1 MEGKDTGS
9 DTRLMADEND
19 PQQEPSMEDIL
30 ASIRRI
36 LSEDE
41 QEETSAESS
50 VDPGVDLTTD
60 PAPTPEPLPGS
71 ETELVS
77 EPGMATASEEMAA
90 EGMEEELVSPA
101 PEPKTVI
108 EQPETVP
115 QEPESALVSETQIE
129 PVPASESAAETP
141 ASSSSSPTT
150 EPMLEDILELTEQ
163 MIAQPPP
170 DVGAGAPI
178 LSGTAQGSA
187 TDTLQELAKAL
198 LSRRDIAIGSRE
210 LTLEGLIREIL
221 RPLLRE
227 WLDENLPYL
236 IERLVKKEIDHMVNR
251 AERLDL

>member
-1 MEGKDTGS
+1 
-9 DTRLMADEND
+9 MAEEND

-41 QEETSAESS
+41 QEEAAAATPGDSGA
-50 VDPGVDLTTD
+50 DPVPV
-60 PAPTPEPLPGS
+60 PAPTSELEPE
-71 ETELVS
+71 S
-77 EPGMATASEEMAA
+77 EPDTEMDMAGAMEET
-90 EGMEEELVSPA
+90 EEELVPPA
-101 PEPKTVI
+101 LE
-108 EQPETVP
+108 PETVP
-115 QEPESALVSETQIE
+115 EEPETVLKKTESAFVPETDIQ
-129 PVPASESAAETP
+129 PVPASEPAAEISAP
-141 ASSSSSPTT
+141 SPQS
-150 EPMLEDILELTEQ
+150 PSADPVFEDILELTQQ

-178 LSGTAQGSA
+178 LSGSAQVSS

-210 LTLEGLIREIL
+210 MTLEGLIREIL

>member
-1 MEGKDTGS
+1 MF
-9 DTRLMADEND
+9 
-19 PQQEPSMEDIL
+19 
-30 ASIRRI
+30 
-36 LSEDE
+36 
-41 QEETSAESS
+41 
-50 VDPGVDLTTD
+50 
-60 PAPTPEPLPGS
+60 
-71 ETELVS
+71 
-77 EPGMATASEEMAA
+77 
-90 EGMEEELVSPA
+90 
-101 PEPKTVI
+101 
-108 EQPETVP
+108 
-115 QEPESALVSETQIE
+115 
-129 PVPASESAAETP
+129 
-141 ASSSSSPTT
+141 
-150 EPMLEDILELTEQ
+150 EDILELMEQ

-178 LSGTAQGSA
+178 LSGTVQGSA

>member
-1 MEGKDTGS
+1 MEGKKTGS

-41 QEETSAESS
+41 QEETSVESS
-50 VDPGVDLTTD
+50 ADPGVDLAPD

-77 EPGMATASEEMAA
+77 EPGRAIASDEMAA

-101 PEPKTVI
+101 PEPNTVI

-115 QEPESALVSETQIE
+115 QEPESALVSETQKE
-129 PVPASESAAETP
+129 PVPETGSGAEIP
-141 ASSSSSPTT
+141 ASPSPSPTT